1 MDQTLDKRQIGKTKK
16 VNPEGEGGE
25 QGGFYCELCDKT
37 YKDDMAFLEHVNSR
51 MHQAK
56 LGLSM
61 HVKRSTT
68 ADVKSRL
75 KMHVARRVEETTKGE
90 TKEEKYDFQARV
102 RQLEAEEAERKRKAK
117 EAKQRKK
124 EKKEEEKRRLEEEN
138 NDEETM
144 LMMGFGSFGSKK

>member
-1 MDQTLDKRQIGKTKK
+1 MDETLDKRQIGKTKK

-61 HVKRSTT
+61 HVKKSS
-68 ADVKSRL
+68 AEEVKSRL
-75 KMHVARRVEETTKGE
+75 KMHVARRVEETTKGKAE
-90 TKEEKYDFQARV
+90 EEKYDFFERI
-102 RQLEAEEAERKRKAK
+102 RQLDEEQEAKKKRAK
-117 EAKQRKK
+117 EAKKRKK
-124 EKKEEEKRRLEEEN
+124 EKKKQLRDQLQ
-138 NDEETM
+138 DEEIAQ
-144 LMMGFGSFGSKK
+144 MMGFGSFGSSKS